1 MTLCLTCWLA
11 ATAGCYQ
18 NVPFS
23 APQATTEMLIT
34 LLGDREATV
43 RLTAA
48 EALGKI
54 GDGKAGPF
62 LLQAV
67 HDSDPRV
74 REAAARSLG
83 ALSGGGA
90 DADSELVR
98 LLSDSDILVRH
109 AAAQALGSRGEAPAM
124 MSALTGLLTNPDPTI
139 RQAALHALLLVD
151 GHGALQ
157 ALSGGATDDDPIV
170 RQWVIAALGE
180 TGDARAGPVLLQR
193 LRHDP
198 VAGVRVEAAYRLQF
212 IGDGSA
218 AAESK
223 TIAEK
228 DSSPDVRRWAERI
241 PGGSGGTAA
250 PIQRVD

>member
-1 MTLCLTCWLA
+1 M
-11 ATAGCYQ
+11 
-18 NVPFS
+18 
-23 APQATTEMLIT
+23 EMLIT
-34 LLGDREATV
+34 LLEDREATV

-54 GDGKAGPF
+54 GDRKAGPF
-62 LLQAV
+62 LLQTV

-83 ALSGGGA
+83 ALSDAGA
-90 DADSELVR
+90 EAESELVR
-98 LLSDSDILVRH
+98 LLSDPEFGVRH
-109 AAAQALGSRGEAPAM
+109 AAAQALGAREGTPAL
-124 MSALTGLLTNPDPTI
+124 MSALTGLLTDPDPI
-139 RQAALHALLLVD
+139 VRQAAVHALLLVD

-157 ALSGGATDDDPIV
+157 ALSAGVTDDNPIV

-180 TGDARAGPVLLQR
+180 TGDARAGPLLLQR
-193 LRHDP
+193 LQRDP
-198 VAGVRVEAAYRLQF
+198 VAGVRAEAVYRLRY

-223 TIAEK
+223 TTAEK
-228 DSSPDVRRWAERI
+228 DSSPDVRRWAEEWQ
-241 PGGSGGTAA
+241 GESGRTST